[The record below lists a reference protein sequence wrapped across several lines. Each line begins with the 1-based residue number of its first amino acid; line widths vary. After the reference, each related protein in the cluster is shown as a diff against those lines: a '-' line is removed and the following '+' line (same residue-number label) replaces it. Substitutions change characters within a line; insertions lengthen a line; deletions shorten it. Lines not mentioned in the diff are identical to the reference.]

1 MYGWP
6 RVLVRDSIVLFFAGL
21 FTMIE
26 TDVPESAPPVRPPC
40 GHTDWRQILSF
51 LLALSVAIVLIE
63 ALNLSAF
70 HINRKI
76 RRSVDGNMAA
86 GVDLLFPGGWFGLA
100 LGSFFLLLAFRL
112 HGLSPCK
119 PVNLGGSYVASA
131 LALGY
136 GLVVVTAA
144 GVDIV
149 GNYSNRAKS

>member
-1 MYGWP
+1 M
-6 RVLVRDSIVLFFAGL
+6 
-21 FTMIE
+21 
-26 TDVPESAPPVRPPC
+26 RP
-40 GHTDWRQILSF
+40 TDWRQILSF

-76 RRSVDGNMAA
+76 RRSAAGNMAA

-119 PVNLGGSYVASA
+119 PVNLGGSYVAGA

-136 GLVVVTAA
+136 GLLVVTA
-144 GVDIV
+144 V
-149 GNYSNRAKS
+149 GLDLALKYTNRSKP